1 MIDITERPEKCYAMV
16 MGQCVVLIR
25 TECEGCRFYKPKDCE
40 DWVRVDKDGKEYLMT
55 PEEQE
60 RRKERVN
67 NGNSIS
73 KQSGIY
79 WRNEKGTTGKGRL

>member
-1 MIDITERPEKCYAMV
+1 MIDITERSTRCFAEI
-16 MGQCVVLIR
+16 MGQCVVLR
-25 TECEGCRFYKPKDCE
+25 KKECEGCKYYKPKECE
-40 DWVRVDKDGKEYLMT
+40 DWVRVDKDDRIYLMT
-55 PEEQE
+55 PEEYE

>member
-16 MGQCVVLIR
+16 LGQCVVLTR
-25 TECEGCRFYKPKDCE
+25 TECEGCRFYKPRDCE

-67 NGNSIS
+67 NGNSVS

-79 WRNEKGTTGKGRL
+79 WRNEESITGKGRL

>member
-1 MIDITERPEKCYAMV
+1 MIDITERPNKCYAEV

-25 TECEGCRFYKPKDCE
+25 TECEGCRFYKPRDCE

-55 PEEQE
+55 PEEFE

-73 KQSGIY
+73 KQGGIY
-79 WRNEKGTTGKGRL
+79 WRNEESITGKGRL